1 MLLRASHHPT
11 AEKDDWDAEQEPL
24 ISEYVQKA
32 GLMIKLRLK
41 FSKNGPI
48 KFIGH
53 LDVMRYFQ
61 KAIRRA
67 DIDIKYSEGFS
78 PHQVLSF
85 AQPLSVGATSD
96 GEYLDMTVNSMVST
110 SDVMDKLN
118 AVMNEGIK
126 IMAVEQLPENAEK
139 AMTTSYAARYKIR
152 FRESLK
158 PSFDWISKMEKYL
171 EQDKLPAM
179 KKTKSG
185 EKEIDMKH
193 MIFDYSFDRN
203 DESAT
208 FLLSMSSVETLK
220 VALLFEYFFKSIGQE
235 LDPLSLDIH
244 RIDIYTSGMDGDR
257 LYVRPFI
264 TVDTQER
271 VYING

>member
-1 MLLRASHHPT
+1 MN
-11 AEKDDWDAEQEPL
+11 
-24 ISEYVQKA
+24 
-32 GLMIKLRLK
+32 KLRLK

-110 SDVMDKLN
+110 QDIMDRLN
-118 AVMNEGIK
+118 NVMNEGIK
-126 IMAVEQLPENAEK
+126 ILAITELKEGDDK
-139 AMTTSYAARYKIR
+139 AMTLSYAARYC
-152 FRESLK
+152 LK
-158 PSFDWISKMEKYL
+158 LRKSANFSEWTHKMEEYL
-171 EQDKLPAM
+171 QGDHLPAI

-185 EKEIDMKH
+185 EKEIDMKQ
-193 MIFDYSFDRN
+193 MLFDYAFDHEN
-203 DESAT
+203 SSVNM
-208 FLLSMSSVETLK
+208 LLSMSSKETLK
-220 VALLFEYFFKSIGQE
+220 PALLFEYFYKSLGKE
-235 LDPLSLDIH
+235 FDTKFLDIH
-244 RIDIYTSGMDGDR
+244 RIDIYRFGEDQKGA
-257 LYVRPFI
+257 YIEPFI
-264 TVDTQER
+264 TDD
-271 VYING
+271 INKRIYLNG

>member
-1 MLLRASHHPT
+1 MN
-11 AEKDDWDAEQEPL
+11 
-24 ISEYVQKA
+24 
-32 GLMIKLRLK
+32 KLRLK

-110 SDVMDKLN
+110 QDIMDRLN
-118 AVMNEGIK
+118 NVMNEGIK
-126 IMAVEQLPENAEK
+126 ILAITELKEGEDK
-139 AMTTSYAARYKIR
+139 AMTLSYAARYCLKL
-152 FRESLK
+152 RESAN
-158 PSFDWISKMEKYL
+158 FHDWTYKMEEYL
-171 EQDKLPAM
+171 KSDHLPAM

-185 EKEIDMKH
+185 EKEIDMKQ
-193 MIFDYSFDRN
+193 MLFDYSFDHEKSSVN
-203 DESAT
+203 M
-208 FLLSMSSVETLK
+208 LLSMSSKETLK
-220 VALLFEYFFKSIGQE
+220 PALLFEYFFKS
-235 LDPLSLDIH
+235 LDKEFDTKYLDIH
-244 RIDIYTSGMDGDR
+244 RIDIYKAGEDKKGSFIE
-257 LYVRPFI
+257 PFI
-264 TVDTQER
+264 TDDINER
-271 VYING
+271 IYLNG

>member
-1 MLLRASHHPT
+1 MN
-11 AEKDDWDAEQEPL
+11 
-24 ISEYVQKA
+24 
-32 GLMIKLRLK
+32 KLRLK

-78 PHQVLSF
+78 PHQLLSF

-110 SDVMDKLN
+110 QDVMDRLN
-118 AVMNEGIK
+118 AVMNEGIE
-126 IMAVEQLPENAEK
+126 ILAVEELPENAEK
-139 AMTTSYAARYKIR
+139 AMTSSFAAEYLVK
-152 FRESLK
+152 FRNNLK
-158 PSFDWISKMEKYL
+158 PDIDWISEMEKYL
-171 EQDKLPAM
+171 GSDRLPAM

-193 MIFDYSFDRN
+193 MIFNYSFDRKN
-203 DESAT
+203 ESVSL
-208 FLLSMSSVETLK
+208 LLSMSSSETLK
-220 VALLFEYFFKSIGQE
+220 VALLFEYFFKSLGKE
-235 LDPLSLDIH
+235 FDPVSLDIH
-244 RIDIYTSGMDGDR
+244 RVDIYRSVEDGGKI
-257 LYVRPFI
+257 YAEPFI
-264 TVDTQER
+264 SEDISKR
-271 VYING
+271 VCVNG